1 MDITIYLFLIGAI
14 VLLFVLLKYS
24 LNVFIYCGIIVLACF
39 GLIMVLEDGASIQTG
54 TQAVVT
60 HEPDHMVTITPITT
74 DLGNWKYVLN
84 LTFISFMIGAV
95 VFWTLDNPKEMED

>member
-1 MDITIYLFLIGAI
+1 MDITIYLILIVAI

-24 LNVFIYCGIIVLACF
+24 LNVFLYCGIIVLACL
-39 GLIMVLEDGASIQTG
+39 GLILVLEDGASIQTG

-60 HEPDHMVTITPITT
+60 YDPNHTVTIQPITT
-74 DLGNWKYVLN
+74 DLGAWKYVLN
-84 LTFISFMIGAV
+84 LTFISFMIGGV